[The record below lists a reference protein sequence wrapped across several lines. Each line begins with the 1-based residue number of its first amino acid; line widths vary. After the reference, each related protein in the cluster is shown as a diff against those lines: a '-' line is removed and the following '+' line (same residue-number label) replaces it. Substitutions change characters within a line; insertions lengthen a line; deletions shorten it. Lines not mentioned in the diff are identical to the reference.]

1 MPVHTAP
8 RKPGI
13 RRMPSTERLEH
24 FGSLPLEK
32 LATPRSSGVASLSER
47 RGPTAPEG
55 PLSLSR
61 LLVVSGVVDG
71 PDLHAAYT
79 HNRGWTEDHHQAA
92 ENWTGRRGYS
102 GRVHAPRPRPLWKAK
117 PRFDWKWDFPAG
129 EGHEPSRY
137 TGLSRRIGMLSPR
150 QKPSSK
156 AAIRPLHFE
165 ERVQQN
171 ADIHLMR
178 HSYTSGAQT
187 HRPSAQVGASNINFT
202 SHAQTGRRQTAGV
215 DGMIGSSC
223 TSPRFGTSRQH
234 LAVSKM
240 AAIEQDDA
248 TAMGLATT
256 EEHAKMTLAE
266 NVAVLE
272 QRVVPESSF
281 RESTLSHSMKLDL
294 SVTNTSPLH
303 VIMTKHRTPIPDN
316 HHLLALKQVSTI
328 CVWAASR
335 MRGVLRPWA
344 CAWPATLIVVSM
356 QNECCGDVKCICRT
370 DAICSVIG
378 GTRRQ
383 VP

>member
-1 MPVHTAP
+1 
-8 RKPGI
+8 
-13 RRMPSTERLEH
+13 
-24 FGSLPLEK
+24 
-32 LATPRSSGVASLSER
+32 
-47 RGPTAPEG
+47 
-55 PLSLSR
+55 
-61 LLVVSGVVDG
+61 
-71 PDLHAAYT
+71 
-79 HNRGWTEDHHQAA
+79 
-92 ENWTGRRGYS
+92 
-102 GRVHAPRPRPLWKAK
+102 
-117 PRFDWKWDFPAG
+117 
-129 EGHEPSRY
+129 
-137 TGLSRRIGMLSPR
+137 
-150 QKPSSK
+150 
-156 AAIRPLHFE
+156 
-165 ERVQQN
+165 
-171 ADIHLMR
+171 
-178 HSYTSGAQT
+178 
-187 HRPSAQVGASNINFT
+187 
-202 SHAQTGRRQTAGV
+202 
-215 DGMIGSSC
+215 
-223 TSPRFGTSRQH
+223 
-234 LAVSKM
+234 M

-281 RESTLSHSMKLDL
+281 RESTLSQSMKLDL

-335 MRGVLRPWA
+335 MRGVLRLWA